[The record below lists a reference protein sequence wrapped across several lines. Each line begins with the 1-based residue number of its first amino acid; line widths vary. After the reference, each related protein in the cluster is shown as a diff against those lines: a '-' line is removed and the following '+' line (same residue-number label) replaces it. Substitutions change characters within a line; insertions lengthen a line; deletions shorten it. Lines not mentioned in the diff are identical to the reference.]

1 MRQKHIVQVTKRHC
15 DQEEKFLDTILL
27 NQKEAQSQEEILLA
41 VYGIMIDPD
50 RENQYGVKFAQEI
63 EERGFYNVQEG
74 DMDEPYEFLV
84 RVSFCQP
91 RSEYKG
97 GAE

>member
-1 MRQKHIVQVTKRHC
+1 MRQRHIVQVIKRHN
-15 DQEEKFLDTILL
+15 DQEERFLDDILL
-27 NQKEAQSQEEILLA
+27 NQEEAQSQEEILLA
-41 VYGIMIDPD
+41 VYGIMIDPN

-63 EERGFYNVQEG
+63 EDRAFYTVQEG
-74 DMDEPYEFLV
+74 DMDKPYEFLA
-84 RVSFCQP
+84 RVSFCQL